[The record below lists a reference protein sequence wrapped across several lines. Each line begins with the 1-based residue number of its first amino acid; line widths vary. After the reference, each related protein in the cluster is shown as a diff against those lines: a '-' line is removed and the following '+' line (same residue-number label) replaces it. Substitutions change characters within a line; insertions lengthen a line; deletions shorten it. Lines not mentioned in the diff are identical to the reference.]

1 MLQGGCIIRAGFL
14 DDIKQAYDRN
24 KDLKNLLVDEFFAR
38 KLAEKNKP
46 WRSVVTLAIT
56 NGVSTPGLVSSL
68 AYFDT
73 YRSGVAYFQQ
83 NTKLKLRQALRT
95 LQ

>member
-1 MLQGGCIIRAGFL
+1 MWVVSSKITCHGWGQGGCIIRAGFL

-24 KDLKNLLVDEFFAR
+24 KDLKNLLVDEFFA
-38 KLAEKNKP
+38 KHLAEKNKS
-46 WRSVVTLAIT
+46 WRSVVCLAIQ

-73 YRSGVAYFQQ
+73 YR
-83 NTKLKLRQALRT
+83 
-95 LQ
+95 